1 MQESHSQESEF
12 NPTLH
17 GRVKSSYKFVH
28 MGTNY
33 DKNQNNVSICQQC
46 LSYAS
51 CDKMIK
57 NSPCKVGLSVCL
69 RSSLNFV
76 PKQATAALES
86 SSKRGSF
93 DKSCNRQEFLSIEM
107 GHLTYDM
114 GIVRRRF

>member
-33 DKNQNNVSICQQC
+33 DKNPNNVSICQQC

-76 PKQATAALES
+76 PKQARAALES

-114 GIVRRRF
+114 GIVQRRF